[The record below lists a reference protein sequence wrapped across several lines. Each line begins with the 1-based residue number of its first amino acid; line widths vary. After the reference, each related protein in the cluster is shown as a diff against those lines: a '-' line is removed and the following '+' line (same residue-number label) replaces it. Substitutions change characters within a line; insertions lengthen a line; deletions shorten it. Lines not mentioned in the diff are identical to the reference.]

1 VLAGI
6 EIHRQRRKKMAAV
19 CPTGFNVDYLR
30 ATVRAT
36 YDRVARA
43 PRGEF
48 HFHRGADYARDFL
61 QYDPADIAFLPEA
74 ATARFAG
81 VGNPLL
87 IGPVRTG
94 ERVLDHACGAGTDL
108 LLAARRIGPTG
119 RAIGIDMTEAMRD
132 CARAAAELAG
142 VADRVEIAPGYM
154 ESLPLRDESVD
165 LVISNGVV
173 NLAPDKPQVFREIA
187 RVLKPGGRL
196 YLADVVVARELT
208 LDARE
213 NPDLWAACI
222 AGAMVEDELPET
234 AAACG
239 LGHGRIAGQFNC
251 FQGTSAEAKVA
262 RDLNVHGVNFYAR
275 KAA

>member
-1 VLAGI
+1 
-6 EIHRQRRKKMAAV
+6 MAAV

-36 YDRVARA
+36 YDRVARS
-43 PRGEF
+43 PGGDF
-48 HFHRGADYARDFL
+48 HFHRGADYARDYL
-61 QYDPADIAFLPEA
+61 DYDPADLAGLPEA

-87 IGPVRTG
+87 IGPVRAG

-119 RAIGIDMTEAMRD
+119 RAIGVDMTETMRD

-142 VADRVEIAPGYM
+142 LDDRVEIAPGYM
-154 ESLPLRDESVD
+154 EALPVRDESVD

-173 NLAPDKPQVFREIA
+173 NLAPDKRQVFREIA

-222 AGAMVEDELPET
+222 AGAMVEDELTEI
-234 AAACG
+234 AASCG
-239 LGHGRIAGQFNC
+239 LGQGRVTGHFDC
-251 FQGTSAEAKVA
+251 FRGTGAEARVA
-262 RDLNVHGVNFYAR
+262 RELKVQGVNFYAGKPR
-275 KAA
+275 